1 MQDTQETRDPSL
13 GGGDG
18 LQREMATQSQCS
30 CRENS
35 MDRGACLPPSGLYL
49 PLLLPHTEAPA
60 LLLETLVIQTIGAS
74 AATFVAHASLLIW
87 SGPHISESYVTL

>member
-30 CRENS
+30 CLENS

-74 AATFVAHASLLIW
+74 AAALSHTPACLFCQVLILVN
-87 SGPHISESYVTL
+87 PT